1 LLEII
6 WLGHFFFQSGALLG
20 KTKAIPR
27 DKTSTICLKLFYLD
41 FFFQSGDLLGKTK
54 SIPRDK
60 TSTICLKL
68 FYLDFFFQS
77 RALFSLRY
85 ERDARTSR
93 DKFTTK

>member
-1 LLEII
+1 MPKTNNQACLKLFV
-6 WLGHFFFQSGALLG
+6 LGISFFQSGA
-20 KTKAIPR
+20 
-27 DKTSTICLKLFYLD
+27 
-41 FFFQSGDLLGKTK
+41 LLGKTK

-77 RALFSLRY
+77 GDLFSNRH

-93 DKFTTK
+93 DAAAVSANNSRLDFHNWVFKESAI

>member
-41 FFFQSGDLLGKTK
+41 FFFQSGALLGKTK
-54 SIPRDK
+54 SIPGDK
-60 TSTICLKL
+60 TTTTLLEIVL
-68 FYLDFFFQS
+68 FGF
-77 RALFSLRY
+77 LFSKRNFVFL
-85 ERDARTSR
+85 
-93 DKFTTK
+93 